1 MQKGVGTIK
10 IADGED
16 LRSAIA
22 LEANY
27 SHDCRQCRTIGRV
40 VGVRL
45 EGGTRLPEAK
55 IMRPRI
61 SRLCELASSASKPII
76 PLNQDFC
83 GSESRGDNCGRV
95 IKRVIEYVAAAGAAA

>member
-10 IADGED
+10 IADGEG

-27 SHDCRQCRTIGRV
+27 SHHCRQCRTIGRV

-45 EGGTRLPEAK
+45 EGGTRLPETK

-61 SRLCELASSASKPII
+61 SRLCELASSASELII
-76 PLNQDFC
+76 PLNQYFC
-83 GSESRGDNCGRV
+83 GSESRGDDCSRV
-95 IKRVIEYVAAAGAAA
+95 KRVIEYVAAAAA